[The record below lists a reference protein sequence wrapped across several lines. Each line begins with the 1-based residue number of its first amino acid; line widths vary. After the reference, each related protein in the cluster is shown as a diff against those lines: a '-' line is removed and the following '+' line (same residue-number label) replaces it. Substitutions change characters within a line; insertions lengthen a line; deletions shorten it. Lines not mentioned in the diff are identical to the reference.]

1 MRSKKL
7 NSRQKEIIQILTKST
22 VLNPITIS
30 LIADK
35 LSISSRTVLREMPKI
50 EKWLEENE
58 FKFIKK
64 PGVGLVIDENLENQ
78 KLILELLEVEKIEK
92 EYSKEERKKIIIS
105 ELLISQEPIKL
116 FYFTSLLKVSEGTLS
131 NDLDSIEGW
140 LKSFNI
146 KLVRK
151 PGLGIYVEGREN
163 DYRKALINIVYD
175 TLEEKEL
182 INLLK
187 GSLITNKENGVVEF
201 SIENRLLNFIDKSI
215 IKAIEEIVAGLE
227 KENDIRLVDSAYIG
241 LVVHLSLAIQRIRN
255 KENIKMDKDVLE
267 ELSKLPEFKIG
278 EKLVRNIENKF
289 NIEIPIDEIGY
300 ITMHL
305 KGAKLRLNSISELE
319 NNISNL
325 DVKRIVKN
333 IIEIVENE
341 LNIFLKDDEKLLI
354 DLTNHLV
361 PAISRLKM
369 KLNIRNPI
377 LKNIKEK
384 YPMEYNA
391 TKKACEILKLNTK
404 TDEIPESEIAYITM
418 HIAAAIYKKG
428 LEEKIKVVISC
439 PTGIGTSSL
448 LVAIL
453 EREFNNVEVIGTISA
468 LNINED
474 KLKKDEVDIIVST
487 VPLDID
493 FKNICV
499 DPILSL
505 QDKALLQDNFRKILK
520 QKKYKDIIKKVY
532 TNNKKTIGIREITEL
547 GNEIISIVDNVK
559 INEVKDIKKLE
570 EIIDEASKLFSDD
583 KKEAE
588 EIKNK
593 ILDREK
599 INSTYLKDLN
609 ILLLHCKFK
618 SLNGGRFGYLRIKSE
633 FQSEKGII
641 KGALVSII
649 PENCKEITSE
659 LISKINGAVIE
670 NDNFLRIL
678 NEEDSEGLSQEV
690 EKVLKELYIKKIQ
703 IGLEG
708 KE

>member
-1 MRSKKL
+1 MRNKKL
-7 NSRQKEIIQILTKST
+7 NSRQKEIIQILTRST
-22 VLNPITIS
+22 VTNPITIS
-30 LIADK
+30 SIADK
-35 LSISSRTVLREMPKI
+35 LSLSSRTVLREMPKI

-64 PGVGLVIDENLENQ
+64 PGVGLVIDEDLENQ
-78 KLILELLEVEKIEK
+78 KLILELLEIERIEK
-92 EYSKEERKKIIIS
+92 EYSKEERKRIIIS
-105 ELLISQEPIKL
+105 ELLISQDPIKS
-116 FYFTSLLKVSEGTLS
+116 FYFTSLLKTSEGTLS
-131 NDLDSIEGW
+131 NDLDSIEDW

-151 PGLGIYVEGREN
+151 PGLGVYVEGKEN
-163 DYRKALINIVYD
+163 DYRKALTNILYE

-187 GSLITNKENGVVEF
+187 GSLITNRENGIVEF

-215 IKAIEEIVAGLE
+215 IKAIEEIVSGLE

-241 LVVHLSLAIQRIRN
+241 LVVHLSLAIQRIKN
-255 KENIKMDKDVLE
+255 KENIKIDPDVLE
-267 ELSKLPEFKIG
+267 ELAKLPEFEIG
-278 EKLVRNIENKF
+278 KMLVKNIESKF
-289 NIEIPIDEIGY
+289 NIEIPVDEIGY

-305 KGAKLRLNSISELE
+305 KGAKLRLNSVSKLE
-319 NNISNL
+319 EDIANL
-325 DVKRIVKN
+325 DIKRIGKN
-333 IIEIVENE
+333 IVEVVENE
-341 LNIFLKDDEKLLI
+341 LNIFLKDDEKLLK

-369 KLNIRNPI
+369 KLNIRNP
-377 LKNIKEK
+377 LLNNIKEK

-404 TDEIPESEIAYITM
+404 VDEIPDSEIAYITM

-448 LVAIL
+448 LAAL
-453 EREFNNVEVIGTISA
+453 LKREFNNVEVIGTISA
-468 LNINED
+468 INIDED

-505 QDKALLQDNFRKILK
+505 HDKGLLQDSFRKILK
-520 QKKYKDIIKKVY
+520 NKKYKNVIKKVDV
-532 TNNKKTIGIREITEL
+532 NSKKAMGIREITEL

-559 INEVKDIKKLE
+559 IKEIKDIGDLE
-570 EIIDEASKLFSDD
+570 EIIDEASKLFSKDR
-583 KKEAE
+583 KEAE

-609 ILLLHCKFK
+609 ILLLHCKCK
-618 SLNGGRFGYLRIKSE
+618 CLDSGRFGYLKIKGQ
-633 FQSEKGII
+633 FKNEKGVI
-641 KGALVSII
+641 KGVLISII
-649 PENCKEITSE
+649 PEDYKEITSE
-659 LISKINGAVIE
+659 LMSKINGAIIE
-670 NDNFLRIL
+670 NERFLNVL
-678 NEEDSEGLSQEV
+678 NEKDSKEASQEV
-690 EKVLKELYIKKIQ
+690 EKILKEIYISKIK
-703 IGLEG
+703 ISLEG
-708 KE
+708 

>member
-1 MRSKKL
+1 MRNKKL
-7 NSRQKEIIQILTKST
+7 NSRQKEIIQILTRST
-22 VLNPITIS
+22 VTNPITIS
-30 LIADK
+30 SIADK
-35 LSISSRTVLREMPKI
+35 LSLSSRTVLREMPKI

-64 PGVGLVIDENLENQ
+64 PGVGLVIDEDLENQ
-78 KLILELLEVEKIEK
+78 KLILELLEIERIEK
-92 EYSKEERKKIIIS
+92 EYSKEERKRIIIS
-105 ELLISQEPIKL
+105 ELLISKDPIKS
-116 FYFTSLLKVSEGTLS
+116 FYFTSLLKTSEGTLS
-131 NDLDSIEGW
+131 NDLDSIEDW

-151 PGLGIYVEGREN
+151 PGLGVYVEGKEN
-163 DYRKALINIVYD
+163 DYRKALTNILYE

-187 GSLITNKENGVVEF
+187 GSLITNRENGIVEF

-215 IKAIEEIVAGLE
+215 IKAIEEIVSVLE

-241 LVVHLSLAIQRIRN
+241 LVVHLSLAIQRIKN
-255 KENIKMDKDVLE
+255 KENIKIDPDVLE
-267 ELSKLPEFKIG
+267 ELAKLPEFEIG
-278 EKLVRNIENKF
+278 KMLVRNIESKF
-289 NIEIPIDEIGY
+289 NIEIPVDEIGY

-305 KGAKLRLNSISELE
+305 KGAKLRLNSVSKLE
-319 NNISNL
+319 EDIANL
-325 DVKRIVKN
+325 DIKRIGKN
-333 IIEIVENE
+333 IVEVVEKE
-341 LNIFLKDDEKLLI
+341 LNIFLKDDERLLK

-369 KLNIRNPI
+369 KLNIRNP
-377 LKNIKEK
+377 LLNNIKEK

-404 TDEIPESEIAYITM
+404 VDEIPDSEIAYITM

-448 LVAIL
+448 LAALL

-468 LNINED
+468 INIDED

-487 VPLDID
+487 VPLDIN

-505 QDKALLQDNFRKILK
+505 HDKGLLQDSFRKILK
-520 QKKYKDIIKKVY
+520 NKKYKNVIKKVDV
-532 TNNKKTIGIREITEL
+532 NNKKAMGIREITEL

-559 INEVKDIKKLE
+559 IKEIKDIGDLE
-570 EIIDEASKLFSDD
+570 EIIEEASKLFSKDR
-583 KKEAE
+583 KEAE

-599 INSTYLKDLN
+599 VNSTYLKDLN
-609 ILLLHCKFK
+609 ILLLHCKCK
-618 SLNGGRFGYLRIKSE
+618 CLDSGRFGYLKIKGQ
-633 FQSEKGII
+633 FKNEKGVI
-641 KGALVSII
+641 KGVLISII
-649 PENCKEITSE
+649 PEDYKEITSE
-659 LISKINGAVIE
+659 LMSKINGAIIE
-670 NDNFLRIL
+670 NERFLNIL
-678 NEEDSEGLSQEV
+678 NEKDSKEASQEV
-690 EKVLKELYIKKIQ
+690 EKILKEIYISKIK
-703 IGLEG
+703 ISLEG
-708 KE
+708 